1 MAEKIATYT
10 AKELALRP
18 SNAGYEA
25 AQQAGRRL
33 GPLAETAARAIR
45 DVADLSAKVTTE
57 LGAQQ
62 TAFLRFEGLEAKE
75 DRGGGVK
82 YGGGLKDMFQL
93 GAGGNEPNY
102 AKLNRLSELQDGP
115 LAIAA
120 AARHMVNAQS
130 PLTHGL
136 SPQQAWERQVNGEGL
151 TDQERQLLNA
161 SGLGKKEQA
170 YENTGYSQG
179 YGGKDE
185 FDKNPNGDLS
195 PEGLSKEAAQD
206 ALSGGADSYLSNT
219 YGIHSDASGGSM
231 TGNAPAETSTGGY
244 GGNGT
249 GSGFGDVMTG
259 IGHAINPFGPAISS
273 QDLQALGTWGGLLS
287 DPSSPTPAPTAS
299 STYPTTSAQPSP
311 DAPTTPADGGAAT
324 SGFWGML
331 NQGMS
336 PEDNPGG
343 I

>member
-45 DVADLSAKVTTE
+45 DVADLNAKVVTE

-102 AKLNRLSELQDGP
+102 ARLNRLSELQDGT
-115 LAIAA
+115 LAIAG
-120 AARHMVNAQS
+120 AARHIVNAQS

-136 SPQQAWERQVNGEGL
+136 SPQQAWEREQNGEGL
-151 TDQERQLLNA
+151 NDEQLNA
-161 SGLGKKEQA
+161 LGRKQK
-170 YENTGYSQG
+170 G
-179 YGGKDE
+179 
-185 FDKNPNGDLS
+185 
-195 PEGLSKEAAQD
+195 
-206 ALSGGADSYLSNT
+206 
-219 YGIHSDASGGSM
+219 M
-231 TGNAPAETSTGGY
+231 GGY
-244 GGNGT
+244 GDYTKTGIQPNAEPSDKDFEKQIQSDWSQDDSAWGSNQFGPPMEARNDKGVATGGNVGGT
-249 GSGFGDVMTG
+249 GGGWDAKGNPQPVYGATNPAEPANWGQAPADQTGFYQQPPDIGDGSTITPG
-259 IGHAINPFGPAISS
+259 
-273 QDLQALGTWGGLLS
+273 
-287 DPSSPTPAPTAS
+287 PTPATSGASDVPPPTNS
-299 STYPTTSAQPSP
+299 GEWPTVGTAGSADVPTS
-311 DAPTTPADGGAAT
+311 PADNSQAPPM
-324 SGFWGML
+324 WGTL
-331 NQGMS
+331 QDGM
-336 PEDNPGG
+336 
-343 I
+343 

>member
-102 AKLNRLSELQDGP
+102 ARLNRLSELQDGP

-136 SPQQAWERQVNGEGL
+136 RPQQAWDDPENYQVNTSKTGIQPNAEPSDKDFEKQIQSDWSQDDSAWGSDQFGPSMEAHNSEGAV
-151 TDQERQLLNA
+151 T
-161 SGLGKKEQA
+161 
-170 YENTGYSQG
+170 
-179 YGGKDE
+179 
-185 FDKNPNGDLS
+185 
-195 PEGLSKEAAQD
+195 
-206 ALSGGADSYLSNT
+206 GGAVGGTGGGWDAKGNPQPV
-219 YGIHSDASGGSM
+219 YGATNPAEPANWGQ
-231 TGNAPAETSTGGY
+231 APADQTGFYQQPPDIGDGSTITPG
-244 GGNGT
+244 
-249 GSGFGDVMTG
+249 
-259 IGHAINPFGPAISS
+259 
-273 QDLQALGTWGGLLS
+273 
-287 DPSSPTPAPTAS
+287 PTPATSGASDVPPPTNS
-299 STYPTTSAQPSP
+299 GEWPTVGTAGSADVPTS
-311 DAPTTPADGGAAT
+311 PADNSQAPPLWGNLVD
-324 SGFWGML
+324 GF
-331 NQGMS
+331 
-336 PEDNPGG
+336 
-343 I
+343 

>member
-33 GPLAETAARAIR
+33 GPLAETAARAIST
-45 DVADLSAKVTTE
+45 VADLNAKVVTE

-102 AKLNRLSELQDGP
+102 ARLNRLSELQDGP

-136 SPQQAWERQVNGEGL
+136 RPQQAWDDPENYQVNTSKTGVEPNAEPSDKDFEKQIQSDWSQNDSAWGS
-151 TDQERQLLNA
+151 DQFGPPMEARN
-161 SGLGKKEQA
+161 
-170 YENTGYSQG
+170 SQG
-179 YGGKDE
+179 MATGGNVGGTGGGWDAKGNPQPVYGAT
-185 FDKNPNGDLS
+185 NP
-195 PEGLSKEAAQD
+195 AAPANWDQPP
-206 ALSGGADSYLSNT
+206 
-219 YGIHSDASGGSM
+219 SDQTDFSQQAPDVPGGSDQ
-231 TGNAPAETSTGGY
+231 TVPPPPTNSGEWPTVSTAGSADVPTS
-244 GGNGT
+244 
-249 GSGFGDVMTG
+249 
-259 IGHAINPFGPAISS
+259 
-273 QDLQALGTWGGLLS
+273 
-287 DPSSPTPAPTAS
+287 
-299 STYPTTSAQPSP
+299 
-311 DAPTTPADGGAAT
+311 PADNSQAPPM
-324 SGFWGML
+324 WGTL
-331 NQGMS
+331 QDGM
-336 PEDNPGG
+336 
-343 I
+343 

>member
-33 GPLAETAARAIR
+33 GPLAETAARAIST
-45 DVADLSAKVTTE
+45 VADLNAKVVTE

-102 AKLNRLSELQDGP
+102 ARLNRLSELQDGP

-120 AARHMVNAQS
+120 AARHIVNAQS

-136 SPQQAWERQVNGEGL
+136 RPQQAWDDSENYQVNTSKTGVEPNAEPSDKDFEKQIQSDWSQNDSAWGS
-151 TDQERQLLNA
+151 DQFGPPMEARN
-161 SGLGKKEQA
+161 
-170 YENTGYSQG
+170 SQG
-179 YGGKDE
+179 MATGGNVGGTGGGWDAKGNPQPVYGAT
-185 FDKNPNGDLS
+185 NP
-195 PEGLSKEAAQD
+195 AAPANWDQPP
-206 ALSGGADSYLSNT
+206 
-219 YGIHSDASGGSM
+219 SDQTDFSQQAPDVPGGSDQ
-231 TGNAPAETSTGGY
+231 TVPPPPTNSGEWPTVSTAGSADVPTS
-244 GGNGT
+244 
-249 GSGFGDVMTG
+249 
-259 IGHAINPFGPAISS
+259 
-273 QDLQALGTWGGLLS
+273 
-287 DPSSPTPAPTAS
+287 
-299 STYPTTSAQPSP
+299 
-311 DAPTTPADGGAAT
+311 PADNSQAPPM
-324 SGFWGML
+324 WGTL
-331 NQGMS
+331 QDGM
-336 PEDNPGG
+336 
-343 I
+343 

>member
-33 GPLAETAARAIR
+33 GPLAETAARAIST
-45 DVADLSAKVTTE
+45 VADLNAKVVTE

-102 AKLNRLSELQDGP
+102 ARLNRLSELQDGP

-136 SPQQAWERQVNGEGL
+136 RPQQAWDDPENYQVNTSKTGVEPNAEPSDKDFEKQIQSDWSQNDSAWGSDQFGPPMEARNSQGVATGGNVGGTGGRWDANGKLQPVYGATNPAAPANWSEDPLDAGTQPPAPGYAPTPGDTAAAPSDVPPPTNSGEWP
-151 TDQERQLLNA
+151 TVSA
-161 SGLGKKEQA
+161 SG
-170 YENTGYSQG
+170 
-179 YGGKDE
+179 
-185 FDKNPNGDLS
+185 
-195 PEGLSKEAAQD
+195 
-206 ALSGGADSYLSNT
+206 
-219 YGIHSDASGGSM
+219 
-231 TGNAPAETSTGGY
+231 
-244 GGNGT
+244 
-249 GSGFGDVMTG
+249 
-259 IGHAINPFGPAISS
+259 
-273 QDLQALGTWGGLLS
+273 
-287 DPSSPTPAPTAS
+287 
-299 STYPTTSAQPSP
+299 SA
-311 DAPTTPADGGAAT
+311 DAPTSPADNSQAPPM
-324 SGFWGML
+324 WGTL
-331 NQGMS
+331 QDGM
-336 PEDNPGG
+336 
-343 I
+343 

>member
-33 GPLAETAARAIR
+33 GPLAETAARAIST
-45 DVADLSAKVTTE
+45 VADLNAKVVTE

-102 AKLNRLSELQDGP
+102 ARLNRLSELQDGP

-120 AARHMVNAQS
+120 AARHIVNAQS

-136 SPQQAWERQVNGEGL
+136 RPQQAWDDPENYQVNTSKTGVEPNAEPSDKDFEKQIQSDWSQNDSAWGS
-151 TDQERQLLNA
+151 DQFGPPMEARN
-161 SGLGKKEQA
+161 
-170 YENTGYSQG
+170 SQG
-179 YGGKDE
+179 VATGGNVGGTGGGWDAKGNPQPVYGAT
-185 FDKNPNGDLS
+185 NP
-195 PEGLSKEAAQD
+195 AAPANWDQPP
-206 ALSGGADSYLSNT
+206 
-219 YGIHSDASGGSM
+219 SDQTDFSQQAPDVPGGSDQ
-231 TGNAPAETSTGGY
+231 TVPPPPTNSGEWPTVGTAGSADVPTS
-244 GGNGT
+244 
-249 GSGFGDVMTG
+249 
-259 IGHAINPFGPAISS
+259 
-273 QDLQALGTWGGLLS
+273 
-287 DPSSPTPAPTAS
+287 
-299 STYPTTSAQPSP
+299 
-311 DAPTTPADGGAAT
+311 PADNSQAPPM
-324 SGFWGML
+324 WGTL
-331 NQGMS
+331 EDGM
-336 PEDNPGG
+336 
-343 I
+343 

>member
-33 GPLAETAARAIR
+33 GPLAETAARAIST
-45 DVADLSAKVTTE
+45 VADLNAKVVTE

-102 AKLNRLSELQDGP
+102 ARLNRLSELQDGP

-136 SPQQAWERQVNGEGL
+136 SPQQAWEREQNGEGL
-151 TDQERQLLNA
+151 TDQQRQMFDA
-161 SGLGKKEQA
+161 SGLGRKQQD
-170 YENTGYSQG
+170 YESTGYSQG
-179 YGGKDE
+179 YGGKDQ

-195 PEGLSKEAAQD
+195 PAALSKEAAQTS
-206 ALSGGADSYLSNT
+206 LSEGASDYLSNT

-244 GGNGT
+244 GGYTTPPGFL
-249 GSGFGDVMTG
+249 SGLG
-259 IGHAINPFGPAISS
+259 NAIS
-273 QDLQALGTWGGLLS
+273 QYS
-287 DPSSPTPAPTAS
+287 DGSAPPPPPPAPTAS

-324 SGFWGML
+324 SGFWGSL
-331 NQGMS
+331 DQGMS